1 MVLADSRRIPRAPR
15 YSGYF
20 QEPLNFRLPDFHRL
34 WLLFP
39 KHSSNSM
46 VSYSSVYCKS
56 TRKSHNTCSTTIA
69 LFNILH
75 GLGWFRFARRYSG
88 NHYCFLFQKV
98 LRCFSSLRLLILH
111 IYSVK
116 YFRIL
121 LRKGCPIRKSPGQWL
136 LPSCRGLSQVATSFI
151 AY

>member
-88 NHYCFLFQKV
+88 NHFCFLFQKV
-98 LRCFSSLRLLILH
+98 LRCFSSLRLLNLPM
-111 IYSVK
+111 YSVS
-116 YFRIL
+116 YDWTL
-121 LRKGCPIRKSPGQWL
+121 LQPGCPIRRSPGQRL
-136 LPSCRGLSQVATSFI
+136 LPSYRGFSQVATSFI